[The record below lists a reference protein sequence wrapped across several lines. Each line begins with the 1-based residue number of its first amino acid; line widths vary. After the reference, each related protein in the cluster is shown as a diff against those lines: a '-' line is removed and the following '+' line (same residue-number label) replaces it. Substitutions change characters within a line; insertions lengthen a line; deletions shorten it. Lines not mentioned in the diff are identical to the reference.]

1 MSMMQVLMAIITL
14 IVENSM
20 TWTGLITIIGWV
32 VLMYLMF
39 SRMFRDRD
47 LYYIVYI
54 LLVTVFSILMLTAAP
69 SIQDFVQ
76 SIYDK
81 IRN

>member
-20 TWTGLITIIGWV
+20 TWTGLITIIVWV

-39 SRMFRDRD
+39 SRIFRDRD

>member
-20 TWTGLITIIGWV
+20 TWTGLITIIVWV